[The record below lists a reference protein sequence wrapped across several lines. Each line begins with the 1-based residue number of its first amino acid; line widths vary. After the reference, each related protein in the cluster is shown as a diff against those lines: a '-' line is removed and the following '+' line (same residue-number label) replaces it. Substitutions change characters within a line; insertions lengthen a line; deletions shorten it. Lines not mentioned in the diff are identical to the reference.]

1 MNSLPTISDIFN
13 YKAPKTH
20 TLAALQKT
28 DFSIV
33 NLILST
39 STLHS
44 NICLNPYDNSLS
56 ININDTPLLKFIDNK
71 IYTLGDNNINKIL
84 INTSMTILGECSV
97 NSIQVVNTATFMSNV
112 TFNNDIICK
121 KLQTSFI
128 NTPYNQNLNIFGK
141 IINLGDENTIVNIIG
156 TTNFIHSTNITTTNK
171 LLALNFDNQNLPIDQ
186 GQNSGIQIATNSGNA
201 ADYGFIMTNDDATR
215 FVIKAPMQTP
225 AFISTLDYQNNLN
238 ISGNTL
244 LNKNVTT
251 MGNVYINENLYIN
264 KNFTTAGNLN
274 VFKSIYTSNL
284 NILGNASFTSTLYGS
299 SIYISNTAYLNNLY
313 INSNL
318 TILAKSNFYD
328 VITMQ
333 SLLNANKLI
342 LNTISTTS
350 NINISGNVNICNNL
364 LTNNNLYITG
374 IANIYNNVFI
384 SGNTQINGHLFSRL
398 ISSSILTTENF
409 VVNSDLYFN
418 KYTNNFLIFQ
428 I

>member
-128 NTPYNQNLNIFGK
+128 NTPYNQNLNINAGPTMVFTNFAGAVAPTINYRTYFNNYKQFVQGANQGAGWTGFGPGWYTPASLGAASFYITSTRDTK
-141 IINLGDENTIVNIIG
+141 TNIQSYAPSAVDLLKQVDIVSYNLEIEQCDEDKRIGFIAENTPKELSTDSKNQMEISCTLAFVLKAIQEIDARIVNLQ
-156 TTNFIHSTNITTTNK
+156 NK
-171 LLALNFDNQNLPIDQ
+171 
-186 GQNSGIQIATNSGNA
+186 
-201 ADYGFIMTNDDATR
+201 
-215 FVIKAPMQTP
+215 
-225 AFISTLDYQNNLN
+225 
-238 ISGNTL
+238 
-244 LNKNVTT
+244 KN
-251 MGNVYINENLYIN
+251 
-264 KNFTTAGNLN
+264 
-274 VFKSIYTSNL
+274 
-284 NILGNASFTSTLYGS
+284 NAS
-299 SIYISNTAYLNNLY
+299 
-313 INSNL
+313 
-318 TILAKSNFYD
+318 
-328 VITMQ
+328 
-333 SLLNANKLI
+333 
-342 LNTISTTS
+342 
-350 NINISGNVNICNNL
+350 
-364 LTNNNLYITG
+364 
-374 IANIYNNVFI
+374 
-384 SGNTQINGHLFSRL
+384 
-398 ISSSILTTENF
+398 
-409 VVNSDLYFN
+409 
-418 KYTNNFLIFQ
+418 
-428 I
+428 